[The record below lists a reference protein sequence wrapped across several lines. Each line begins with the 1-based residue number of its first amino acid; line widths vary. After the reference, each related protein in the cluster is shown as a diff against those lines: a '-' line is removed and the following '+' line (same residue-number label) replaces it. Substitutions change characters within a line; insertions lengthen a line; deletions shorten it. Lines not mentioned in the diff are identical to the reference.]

1 MARFLFFSGK
11 GGVGKTSMAAAAAV
25 RYADG
30 GKRTLIVTTD
40 PASNLA
46 DVFMQPI
53 GASVVSVAAVPGL
66 DALEIDAS
74 AAAAEYRDRVLE
86 PLRAIMPP
94 AVLDVVAEQLNSPCT
109 DEIASFDRFIAC
121 MEQPE
126 YDVVIFDTAPT
137 GHTLR
142 MLELP
147 VDWSR
152 HITQAEEGSGQ
163 TCMGP
168 VSLLA
173 GAKARYDA
181 AIAAMRDRRQTRF
194 IFVGQPEATPVG
206 EVQRAKAELAQ
217 IGVAAAELIINGVL
231 PPEAGDDPFIAAR
244 RALQLR
250 YIERAEAE
258 LELPIR
264 LVPLLP
270 GEVRGVEGLRRLAA
284 VAFDGTA
291 FTDLI
296 KPVAPVEAEL
306 DLANARR
313 QVAGRIAPAGG
324 QRIVLVAGKGGVGKT
339 TVAASLGICSAE
351 QGRRTLVITTDPAA
365 HLAEVF
371 QQPVG
376 TEPAAIDG
384 VERLWAARI
393 DPKAALAAY
402 KKRLLDEAHA
412 TYSAEMLH
420 VLAEQLDSPC
430 TEEMAAFNE
439 FLTYLVGTEQ
449 QWDVIIF
456 DTAPTGHTLRL
467 LELPINWERSMAAHG
482 QEDETR
488 RRYQAAIAKLRDP
501 DRTSVSF
508 VVYPEATPILEAGR
522 ASDELAALGIPTAFV
537 VANLVLPAS
546 AATSGY
552 LTARRAMQQSYLA
565 GLPERFRAP
574 VLVLPLL
581 DREVLGVPVLHA
593 MAEALLGRE
602 GAIHHD

>member
-11 GGVGKTSMAAAAAV
+11 GGVGKTSMAAATAL
-25 RYADG
+25 YHADRG
-30 GKRTLIVTTD
+30 ERTLIVTTD

-53 GASVVSVAAVPGL
+53 GSSVVPIGAVPGL

-74 AAAAEYRDRVLE
+74 EAAAEYRGRVLE

-121 MEQPE
+121 MEQPA

-168 VSLLA
+168 VSLLT
-173 GAKARYDA
+173 GAKERYDA
-181 AIAAMRDRRQTRF
+181 AIAVMRDPDRTRF
-194 IFVGQPEATPVG
+194 IFVGQPEATPLG
-206 EVQRAKAELAQ
+206 EIQRAKGELAQ
-217 IGVAAAELIINGVL
+217 IGIPAAELIINGVL
-231 PPEAGDDPFIAAR
+231 PPEAGDEPFVASR
-244 RALQLR
+244 RALQR
-250 YIERAEAE
+250 SYIERAEAE
-258 LELPIR
+258 VGLPVR
-264 LVPLLP
+264 QVPLLP
-270 GEVRGVEGLRRLAA
+270 IEVRGVAGLRRLAA
-284 VAFDGTA
+284 VAYDQAPFG
-291 FTDLI
+291 DLI
-296 KPVAPVEAEL
+296 LDRAVVEADL
-306 DLANARR
+306 DQETARR
-313 QVAGRIAPAGG
+313 LVGARVSPAAG

-339 TVAASLGICSAE
+339 TVAASLGIWSAE
-351 QGRRTLVITTDPAA
+351 AGRRTLVITTDPAA
-365 HLAEVF
+365 HLGAVF

-376 TEPAAIDG
+376 TAPTPIAG
-384 VERLWAARI
+384 VANLWAARI

-402 KKRLLDEAHA
+402 KERLLDEARA
-412 TYSAEMLH
+412 TYSAEMLN

-430 TEEMAAFNE
+430 TEEMAAFGE
-439 FLTYLVGTEQ
+439 FLTYLVGTEAE
-449 QWDVIIF
+449 WEAIIF

-467 LELPINWERSMAAHG
+467 LELPINWEKSMAAHG

-488 RRYQAAIAKLRDP
+488 RRYQAAIAKLRDAA
-501 DRTSVSF
+501 RTSISF

-522 ASDELAALGIPTAFV
+522 AADELAGLGIPTAFV
-537 VANLVLPAS
+537 VANLVLPAE

-552 LTARRAMQQSYLA
+552 LTARRAMQQSYLV
-565 GLPERFRAP
+565 GLPERFGAP
-574 VLVLPLL
+574 VLILPLI
-581 DREVLGVPVLHA
+581 DREVLGVPVLRE
-593 MAEALLGRE
+593 MAERLMGKE